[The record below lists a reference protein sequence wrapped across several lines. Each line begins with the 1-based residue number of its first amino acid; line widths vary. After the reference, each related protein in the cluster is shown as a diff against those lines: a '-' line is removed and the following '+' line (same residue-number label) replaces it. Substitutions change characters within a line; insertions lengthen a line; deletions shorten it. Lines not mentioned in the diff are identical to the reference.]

1 LTTGASGCGREKFF
15 LSGNLKL
22 VNPVSFP
29 PHGDW
34 DERLTSIACP
44 GLTPVAT
51 LHENGWFTVRNRGGY
66 FTTEYHLAQVI
77 VLPVVE
83 DAGIVMIRAKRPVI
97 GDTTLE
103 LPAGAIEK
111 GELPVAGAAREFA
124 EETGI
129 TIPEARFQAMAPMS
143 TLPNRM
149 PKLVYVFRVDL
160 SLQEFERRKPHDSEV
175 ESVHCVPL
183 GQVVD
188 LITTGGIYVALPVA
202 VIASYL
208 FSRFPECRPKAK

>member
-1 LTTGASGCGREKFF
+1 
-15 LSGNLKL
+15 LSGNVKL
-22 VNPVSFP
+22 ANPVTFP

-44 GLTPVAT
+44 GLTPVTT
-51 LHENGWFTVRNRGGY
+51 LHENGWFTVRNRGGFY
-66 FTTEYHLAQVI
+66 TTEYHLAQVI
-77 VLPVVE
+77 VLPMVE
-83 DAGIVMIRAKRPVI
+83 DTGIVMIRVKRPVI

-103 LPAGAIEK
+103 LPAGAIEH
-111 GELPVAGAAREFA
+111 GETPVAGAAREFA

-129 TIPEARFQAMAPMS
+129 SIPEARFRAMAPMS
-143 TLPNRM
+143 TSPNRM
-149 PKLVYVFRVDL
+149 PKLIYVFRVEL

-183 GQVVD
+183 AKVVE
-188 LITTGGIYVALPVA
+188 LITGGGIYVALPVA
-202 VIASYL
+202 VIASHL

>member
-1 LTTGASGCGREKFF
+1 M
-15 LSGNLKL
+15 SGNVKL
-22 VNPVSFP
+22 ANPVSFP
-29 PHGDW
+29 PHGNW

-51 LHENGWFTVRNRGGY
+51 LHENEWFTVRNRGGFY
-66 FTTEYHLAQVI
+66 TTEYHLAQVI

-83 DAGIVMIRAKRPVI
+83 DAGIVMIRVKRPVI

-129 TIPEARFQAMAPMS
+129 VIPEARFQAMAPMS
-143 TLPNRM
+143 TSPNRM

-175 ESVHCVPL
+175 ESVHYVPL
-183 GQVVD
+183 GQVVEF
-188 LITTGGIYVALPVA
+188 ITTGGIYVALPVA

>member
-1 LTTGASGCGREKFF
+1 MSGKVR
-15 LSGNLKL
+15 LA
-22 VNPVSFP
+22 NPVSYP

-34 DERLTSIACP
+34 DARLTAIACP
-44 GLTPVAT
+44 GLTPVTT
-51 LHENGWFTVRNRGGY
+51 LHENEWFTVRDRGGY
-66 FTTEYHLAQVI
+66 YTTEYHSSQVI

-103 LPAGAIEK
+103 LPAGAIED

-129 TIPEARFQAMAPMS
+129 AIPEARFRAMAPMS
-143 TLPNRM
+143 TSPNRV

-183 GQVVD
+183 TQVVE
-188 LITTGGIYVALPVA
+188 LITEGGIYVALPVA

-208 FSRFPECRPKAK
+208 LSRFPECRPKAK

>member
-1 LTTGASGCGREKFF
+1 
-15 LSGNLKL
+15 LSGNIKL
-22 VNPVSFP
+22 ANPVSFP
-29 PHGDW
+29 PHGNW
-34 DERLTSIACP
+34 DARLTSVACP
-44 GLTPVAT
+44 DLTPVAT
-51 LHENGWFTVRNRGGY
+51 LHENEWFAVRNRGGY
-66 FTTEYHLAQVI
+66 FTTEYNLAQVI

-83 DAGIVMIRAKRPVI
+83 DAGLVMIRVRRPVI

-111 GELPVAGAAREFA
+111 DELPVAGAAREFA

-129 TIPEARFQAMAPMS
+129 VIPEARFQAMAPMS

-149 PKLVYVFRVDL
+149 PKLIYVFRVDL
-160 SLQEFERRKPHDSEV
+160 SPQEFERRKPHDSEV

-183 GQVVD
+183 DQVVEF
-188 LITTGGIYVALPVA
+188 ITGGSIYVALPVA

-208 FSRFPECRPKAK
+208 FSRFPECRPKTK

>member
-1 LTTGASGCGREKFF
+1 M
-15 LSGNLKL
+15 KL
-22 VNPVSFP
+22 ANPVSFP
-29 PHGDW
+29 PDGDW
-34 DERLTSIACP
+34 DSRLTSIACP

-51 LHENGWFTVRNRGGY
+51 LHENEWFTVRNRGGY
-66 FTTEYHLAQVI
+66 YTTEYRLAQVI

-83 DAGIVMIRAKRPVI
+83 DAGIVMIRVKRPVI

-103 LPAGAIEK
+103 LPAGAIEH
-111 GELPVAGAAREFA
+111 GESPVEGAAREFA

-129 TIPEARFQAMAPMS
+129 AIPESRFRAMAPMS
-143 TLPNRM
+143 TSPNRM

-160 SLQEFERRKPHDSEV
+160 SLQEFDRRNPHDNEV

-183 GQVVD
+183 GQVID
-188 LITTGGIYVALPVA
+188 LITSGSVYVALPVA

-208 FSRFPECRPKAK
+208 FSRFPECRPKTK

>member
-1 LTTGASGCGREKFF
+1 M
-15 LSGNLKL
+15 SGNVKL
-22 VNPVSFP
+22 ANPVSFP

-44 GLTPVAT
+44 GLAPVTA
-51 LHENGWFTVRNRGGY
+51 LHENEWFTVRNRGGY
-66 FTTEYHLAQVI
+66 YTTEFHLAQVI

-83 DAGIVMIRAKRPVI
+83 DAGIVMIRVKRPVI

-103 LPAGAIEK
+103 LPAGAIEH
-111 GELPVAGAAREFA
+111 GEIPVAGAAREFA

-129 TIPEARFQAMAPMS
+129 AIPETRFRAMAPMS
-143 TLPNRM
+143 TSPNRM

-160 SLQEFERRKPHDSEV
+160 SRQEFERRKPHDKEV

-183 GQVVD
+183 DEVVR
-188 LITTGGIYVALPVA
+188 LILRGGIYITLPVA
-202 VIASYL
+202 VIAVYL
-208 FSRFPECRPKAK
+208 FSRNPRPVSTD